1 MKRQTYDFGCRIQEN
16 AGPSDKEQGGH
27 SRRHTLNVKFD
38 LFQLD
43 LIALLFFWRTFRELS
58 VVPKY

>member
-1 MKRQTYDFGCRIQEN
+1 MKRQTYDFGCRIQEK
-16 AGPSDKEQGGH
+16 ARPSDKEHGGY
-27 SRRHTLNVKFD
+27 SRRHTLNVEFD